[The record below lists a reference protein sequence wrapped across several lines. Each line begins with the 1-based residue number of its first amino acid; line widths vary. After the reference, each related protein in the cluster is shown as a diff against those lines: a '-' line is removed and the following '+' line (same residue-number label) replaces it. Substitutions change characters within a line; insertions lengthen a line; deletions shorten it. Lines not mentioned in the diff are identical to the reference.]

1 MSHGWTVKPSK
12 RNTISKEDY
21 GRIIRTQN
29 HALKASYVVES
40 NTTGSNLNDL
50 AKEHH
55 NEIKNNNTSQ
65 NSDKSQSNH
74 MSTHNGISNNSTNI
88 CQNNPTP

>member
-12 RNTISKEDY
+12 RNTILKEDY

-40 NTTGSNLNDL
+40 NTIG
-50 AKEHH
+50 
-55 NEIKNNNTSQ
+55 
-65 NSDKSQSNH
+65 
-74 MSTHNGISNNSTNI
+74 STHRTLLYIASLDQGNAMTDSIRTGRYV
-88 CQNNPTP
+88 P

>member
-12 RNTISKEDY
+12 RNTILKEDY

-40 NTTGSNLNDL
+40 NTT
-50 AKEHH
+50 E
-55 NEIKNNNTSQ
+55 
-65 NSDKSQSNH
+65 
-74 MSTHNGISNNSTNI
+74 STHRILLYVVSLDQWNAMTDSIRTGRYYL
-88 CQNNPTP
+88 